1 MSENILFTTAII
13 NREIRNRLFIRSWL
27 YVICLLVLAMVIVG
41 GATRLTDSGLSITE
55 WKPVLGII
63 PPLSSA
69 DWLDEFSKYQLIPQY
84 TQINQAMTLGEFKF
98 IYWWEWA
105 HRFLGRI
112 VGFVFAIPLAYF
124 WMTAR
129 IESRLK
135 PRLIF
140 LLVLGGLQGFIGWWM
155 VKSGLVDRVDVSQ
168 YRLAVHL
175 TLACIIF
182 AYSLWLARGFASH
195 SDQYSPLWIRL
206 LAPIVI
212 LLLFLQIFAGG
223 LVAGLDAGLSFND
236 WPLMDGSIW
245 PTSLSVL
252 DPQWKNLFENPKTV
266 QFTHRMIAYFIFS
279 ILLLQMVFALRS
291 DAGETHKRRTVLLFI
306 LVTIQALIGIVTLVM
321 QVPLYWA
328 IGHQI
333 GAVVLLG
340 FAVAHM
346 RALKGSYP
354 SETMIESRF

>member
-1 MSENILFTTAII
+1 MTLATSSRLSHLIPETISTQRVMSENILFTTAII

-182 AYSLWLARGFASH
+182 AYSLWLARGFASQH
-195 SDQYSPLWIRL
+195 H
-206 LAPIVI
+206 
-212 LLLFLQIFAGG
+212 AGFN
-223 LVAGLDAGLSFND
+223 LVAGPNRIVCL
-236 WPLMDGSIW
+236 
-245 PTSLSVL
+245 V
-252 DPQWKNLFENPKTV
+252 DPQPNARWQLPREHAANTRGGDEKNASP
-266 QFTHRMIAYFIFS
+266 
-279 ILLLQMVFALRS
+279 LL
-291 DAGETHKRRTVLLFI
+291 
-306 LVTIQALIGIVTLVM
+306 
-321 QVPLYWA
+321 VPT
-328 IGHQI
+328 G
-333 GAVVLLG
+333 G
-340 FAVAHM
+340 
-346 RALKGSYP
+346 
-354 SETMIESRF
+354 